1 MVRILAINFKAYGT
15 SYGEKALSIA
25 RAADEVAHKLKD
37 QGIEIILIPPATEL
51 RTVSSVVSEA
61 KVYAQH
67 VDAVDDGARTGHITI
82 GMVAST
88 GAEGVM
94 INHSEKRIRID
105 EIEWIINRAK
115 DLGLKTLVCAN
126 TPKVAAAIAALSP
139 DMIAVEPPELI
150 GTGISVSKAKPEVI
164 VNTVQ
169 AVRRISSEV
178 IILTGAGIT
187 NDDDVRAAVKL
198 GTQGVLV
205 ASAVMKSKAP
215 RNKILELAK
224 ALL

>member
-15 SYGEKALSIA
+15 SYGEKALAIA
-25 RAADEVAHKLKD
+25 RAANEVALKLKD

-51 RTVSSVVSEA
+51 RTLSSAVTET
-61 KVYAQH
+61 KIYAQH

-82 GMVAST
+82 GMVASA
-88 GAEGVM
+88 GADGVM

-105 EIEWIINRAK
+105 EIEWIINKARS
-115 DLGLKTLVCAN
+115 LGLKTLVCAN
-126 TPKVAAAIAALSP
+126 TPKVAAAVAALSP

-150 GTGISVSKAKPEVI
+150 GTGIPVSKAKPEI
-164 VNTVQ
+164 IISTVQ
-169 AVRRISSEV
+169 AVRKISSEV
-178 IILTGAGIT
+178 VILTGAGIT
-187 NDDDVRAAVKL
+187 DDDDVKAAVKL

-205 ASAVMKSKAP
+205 ASAVMKSESP
-215 RNKILELAK
+215 INKILELAK